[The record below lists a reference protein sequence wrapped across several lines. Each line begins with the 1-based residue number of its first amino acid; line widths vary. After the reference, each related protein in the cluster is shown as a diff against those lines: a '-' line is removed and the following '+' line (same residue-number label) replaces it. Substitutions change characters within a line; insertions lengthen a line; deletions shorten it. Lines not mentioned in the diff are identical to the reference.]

1 MQAPAAPFTLQKFMR
16 SSLLAVGSMSVFGL
30 MGCGIAQA
38 PDSADA
44 EAQTTAAIV
53 MVEHGNQ
60 GDAVVARFVRTK
72 QGAVDEPAL
81 RLAGVPEIPSPTKGC
96 VAPSEAPILYGA
108 RQVDLLN
115 VGAITVDGERQKT
128 SLYAREMPD
137 PAGVVSGVFYSART
151 NEALTGI
158 HVAGS
163 PDLGAFDVT
172 VPAPHEL
179 GEVSIA
185 SMPAGLDV
193 SWEASGEGDVVY
205 LDVISSSRVLARCS
219 AIDTGHFTVPFASL
233 GTIADG
239 EIALHRIHVEPFTAK
254 GASPAEV
261 RFDVSRV
268 TPFRR

>member
-1 MQAPAAPFTLQKFMR
+1 MR

-30 MGCGIAQA
+30 MGCGIAPT

-81 RLAGVPEIPSPTKGC
+81 RLAGVPELPSPAKGC
-96 VAPSEAPILYGA
+96 VAPSDAPVFAA

-115 VGAITVDGERQKT
+115 VGAITVDGERSKT

-151 NEALTGI
+151 NEAFTGI

-163 PDLGAFDVT
+163 ADLGAFDVS
-172 VPAPHEL
+172 VPSPREL
-179 GEVSIA
+179 GDVAITST
-185 SMPAGLDV
+185 PAGLDV
-193 SWEASGEGDVVY
+193 
-205 LDVISSSRVLARCS
+205 
-219 AIDTGHFTVPFASL
+219 
-233 GTIADG
+233 
-239 EIALHRIHVEPFTAK
+239 
-254 GASPAEV
+254 
-261 RFDVSRV
+261 
-268 TPFRR
+268 